1 MLVTL
6 DFSLS
11 TDADGRDIR
20 VERDDHEWSHTVRVG
35 SVLDVLDLSN
45 LYPSQDISLS
55 APPPAHVGNVFLESF
70 LAKRGQILFIS
81 RWWQAL

>member
-1 MLVTL
+1 MTMLVTL

-20 VERDDHEWSHTVRVG
+20 VERDDHEWSHAVRVG
-35 SVLDVLDLSN
+35 SVLDALDLSN

-55 APPPAHVGNVFLESF
+55 APPPCTCRQRVSGIF
-70 LAKRGQILFIS
+70 S
-81 RWWQAL
+81 R